1 MALRFSMSASV
12 SSLASASLTPASVAV
27 APVVLKFGGT
37 SLSAPERILA
47 AARRVARTAHPQEGA
62 RRPVAVVVS
71 AMDGETDRLLA
82 LVRRVA
88 PTHDLREL
96 DAAVSTG
103 ENISAALLAVALQE
117 LGLAARS
124 WQGWQ
129 LPILTDNLHGGAR
142 IQDIDTTAL
151 QTRMAQGEIAVVAG
165 FQGLDETRNRI
176 TTLGRGGS
184 DTTAVALASALGAER
199 CDICTDVEGV
209 YTADPRLVS
218 AARLLPEISYGE
230 MLELASLGAKVLQ
243 VRSVQIAAARR
254 VRIRVCSSLSEE
266 TGFAGT
272 GVGTGV
278 GAEAGTEAG
287 TGVGTGAETGAGT
300 GTLLVAEDE
309 AMEQPVVRGLAHS
322 MSEARI
328 TLHGLLDR
336 PGIAREVF
344 RALDDAG
351 IVVDLIVQTASAPSD
366 GTTRVD
372 LTFTLPQGEMARATA
387 LLESHRQDFGFA
399 ELSADDSVAKLSVVG
414 IGMRNH
420 SGVARRL
427 FDALSDGGIN
437 ISAISTSEI
446 RISVLIRQ
454 DDLQQALN
462 LVHRAYELDQPPQ
475 REETFPPLKP

>member
-12 SSLASASLTPASVAV
+12 SSLTPASLTSASVAV

-47 AARRVARTAHPQEGA
+47 AARRVARTARPQEGA

-266 TGFAGT
+266 TEL
-272 GVGTGV
+272 
-278 GAEAGTEAG
+278 GARTEAG
-287 TGVGTGAETGAGT
+287 TGAETGAETGAGT